1 MKYCP
6 FDAYKF
12 KPEDYTCGQC
22 RRRIDEIS
30 AMISRQETAKWKKL
44 LYIKQPFED
53 NYLDPN
59 FLLDLASTS
68 ISLFCV
74 VCFTA

>member
-12 KPEDYTCGQC
+12 KTEDYTCGLC
-22 RRRIDEIS
+22 KRRIDEIS
-30 AMISRQETAKWKKL
+30 TMMSRQEAAKWKKL

-68 ISLFCV
+68 I
-74 VCFTA
+74 FTLKL